1 MVTASSGAFNI
12 RMEAISPTTASRSP
26 AGAGRIITYRSY
38 GVPSWVFFA
47 VVVVTNVIF
56 MATQI
61 VINQVRGGYLS
72 VAALEDAL
80 YPGVYWGVAT
90 TSVASLLLSGLLIG
104 VTLAVM
110 VVRAWLH
117 YAPCRAY
124 VRLLLLQLVP
134 WVYFLVA
141 LAA

>member
-1 MVTASSGAFNI
+1 MVTAASDDFNTRMDAINSAAETRSSA
-12 RMEAISPTTASRSP
+12 RRL
-26 AGAGRIITYRSY
+26 ITYRSY
-38 GVPSWVFFA
+38 GVPSWLFFA

-56 MATQI
+56 LATQI
-61 VINQVRGGYLS
+61 VINQVRGGHLS

-90 TSVASLLLSGLLIG
+90 TSVATLLLSGLLIG
-104 VTLAVM
+104 VTVAVM

-124 VRLLLLQLVP
+124 GRLLVLQLVP
-134 WVYFLVA
+134 WVYFLIA